1 MIRCLAIDDE
11 PLALKQVVS
20 YISKIPYLDLVGSC
34 RSAAEAAAILDKE
47 SVDAMFV
54 DINMP
59 DRSGMD
65 FVKSLTP
72 APMVV
77 FTTAYSEYAV
87 EGYKVDAVDYLL
99 KPFSFEDFR
108 RAAERVKANYEM
120 NAVTVS
126 SPDADNS
133 LFFKTDYK
141 IVRVNIDKIVY
152 VEGMS
157 EYLKIFVEGEEEPV
171 VVLLSLK
178 KLEDRL
184 PADRFMRIHKS
195 YILNLSKI
203 REVSKGKV
211 FVSPDVS
218 IPIGDLYKDAF
229 NSYLESKFMGR

>member
-108 RAAERVKANYEM
+108 RAAERVKANYEI
-120 NAVTVS
+120 NAAAVS

-157 EYLKIFVEGEEEPV
+157 EYLKIFVEGETEPV

>member
-108 RAAERVKANYEM
+108 RAADRVKANYEM

>member
-1 MIRCLAIDDE
+1 
-11 PLALKQVVS
+11 
-20 YISKIPYLDLVGSC
+20 
-34 RSAAEAAAILDKE
+34 
-47 SVDAMFV
+47 
-54 DINMP
+54 
-59 DRSGMD
+59 
-65 FVKSLTP
+65 
-72 APMVV
+72 
-77 FTTAYSEYAV
+77 
-87 EGYKVDAVDYLL
+87 
-99 KPFSFEDFR
+99 
-108 RAAERVKANYEM
+108 
-120 NAVTVS
+120 
-126 SPDADNS
+126 
-133 LFFKTDYK
+133 
-141 IVRVNIDKIVY
+141 
-152 VEGMS
+152 MS

>member
-108 RAAERVKANYEM
+108 RAADRVKANYEM

-157 EYLKIFVEGEEEPV
+157 EYLKIFVEGETEPV

>member
-108 RAAERVKANYEM
+108 RAADRVKANYEM

-211 FVSPDVS
+211 FVSPDIS

>member
-157 EYLKIFVEGEEEPV
+157 EYLKIFVEGETEPV

>member
-72 APMVV
+72 SPMVV

-87 EGYKVDAVDYLL
+87 DYLL
-99 KPFSFEDFR
+99 KPFSFDDFR
-108 RAAERVKANYEM
+108 RAAERVKANYEI
-120 NAVTVS
+120 NAAAVS